1 MLNWYDYGAWFYDPQ
16 IARLHSVDL
25 LAEWDY
31 NWPPY
36 RYGFNNPFS
45 FMTQMVCLIHDG
57 YLVFE
62 WDSMWWENNFGNVEI
77 YKTPHKSFY

>member
-45 FMTQMVCLIHDG
+45 FIDPDG
-57 YLVFE
+57 MFDTRWL
-62 WDSMWWENNFGNVEI
+62 S
-77 YKTPHKSFY
+77 SF